1 MTTVFG
7 YSSYSREYGTF
18 VGIGWGALFLLYI
31 YSVLTMNPLFFLA
44 FFALMFVCSI
54 MPFFFAF
61 RINKKYASIGE
72 RLSYFQGF
80 SFSLVM
86 FMYAC
91 LMSGIISY
99 IYFEFFDN
107 GAICQSL
114 LEMFN
119 TAELKKTYEHIG
131 MSDSYNEMM
140 QLLNEASSLSS
151 FEKTLALFNNNFFM
165 SLFLSF
171 LVAFVASFSTI
182 RQQNRNQLDN
192 TL

>member
-1 MTTVFG
+1 
-7 YSSYSREYGTF
+7 
-18 VGIGWGALFLLYI
+18 
-31 YSVLTMNPLFFLA
+31 
-44 FFALMFVCSI
+44 
-54 MPFFFAF
+54 
-61 RINKKYASIGE
+61 
-72 RLSYFQGF
+72 
-80 SFSLVM
+80 
-86 FMYAC
+86 
-91 LMSGIISY
+91 
-99 IYFEFFDN
+99 
-107 GAICQSL
+107 
-114 LEMFN
+114 MFN
-119 TAELKKTYEHIG
+119 TAELKKTYEQIG